1 MLNTFLVVIV
11 QWSSFYYY
19 NLPNFKMA
27 FIYSKFLKPA
37 KKVPASFNR
46 FRGDGIFGVKP
57 KRKSVD
63 TAGGHCADPFRGG
76 GGHSINIDTTDSF
89 VTWAQQLPRT
99 FNAESMVDAFSGAGV
114 TDYPDFFAR
123 SLFNVLDYINPVD

>member
-1 MLNTFLVVIV
+1 MEQLLLTTTIFRISKWL
-11 QWSSFYYY
+11 SFIKASEKGYT
-19 NLPNFKMA
+19 P
-27 FIYSKFLKPA
+27 
-37 KKVPASFNR
+37 VPASFNG

-63 TAGGHCADPFRGG
+63 TTAGGHCADPFRGG
-76 GGHSINIDTTDSF
+76 GHSINRTNIDTTDSF
-89 VTWAQQLPRT
+89 VTWAQQLSRT
-99 FNAESMVDAFSGAGV
+99 FNAESIVDAFSGAGV